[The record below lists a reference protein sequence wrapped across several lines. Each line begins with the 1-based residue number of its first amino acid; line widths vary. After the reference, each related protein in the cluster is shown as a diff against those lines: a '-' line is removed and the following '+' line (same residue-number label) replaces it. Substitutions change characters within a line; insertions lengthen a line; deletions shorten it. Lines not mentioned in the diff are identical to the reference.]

1 MKLCDGI
8 QELKTYIEDKDKVYP
23 LLSSKQ
29 QEAAFCREV
38 DKFQNNLSMEHS
50 NSEIHEM
57 CCIDTANRI
66 QQAEF
71 LQYLNFLSVKE
82 YNLAK
87 KHLHQY
93 FTMMLTS
100 GEESK
105 NIRPFSALCLAAM
118 HTVFQHKGLA
128 MQYLKVLT
136 SLFNSFLKH
145 ES

>member
-1 MKLCDGI
+1 MT
-8 QELKTYIEDKDKVYP
+8 TYIEDKDKVYP

-38 DKFQNNLSMEHS
+38 EKFQNNLSLDHS
-50 NSEIHEM
+50 NAEVHDM
-57 CCIDTANRI
+57 CSSDTTNRI

-118 HTVFQHKGLA
+118 HIVFGHKELA
-128 MQYLKVLT
+128 MQYLKVL
-136 SLFNSFLKH
+136 
-145 ES
+145 